1 MPKSPPRYPD
11 AFRAEAVELVRA
23 GERSLP
29 QIARDLGINDQTLRN
44 WVKRAEIDAGY
55 GAPGDLTTDE
65 RAELTRLRREN
76 RLLQQEREIL
86 KKAAAWFAKETL

>member
-1 MPKSPPRYPD
+1 MPTSPPRYPD

-44 WVKRAEIDAGY
+44 WVKRAEIDAGR
-55 GAPGDLTTDE
+55 GTSGELTTDE